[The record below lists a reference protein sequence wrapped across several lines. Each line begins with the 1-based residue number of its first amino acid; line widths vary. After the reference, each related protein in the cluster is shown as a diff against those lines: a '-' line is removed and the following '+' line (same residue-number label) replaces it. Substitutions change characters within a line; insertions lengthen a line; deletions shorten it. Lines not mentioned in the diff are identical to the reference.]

1 MCKKIA
7 RFIAPIAGAA
17 LAGPLG
23 ISAGLGAAAGSAA
36 GTLAS
41 GGNPLQAL
49 ASGIGSYAGG
59 QLLGGA
65 AGPAGTVGA
74 SLQKAG
80 LSGLAEALPG
90 AVSTA
95 NVQGAL
101 GSFMGSNMGES
112 LAAPAPKA
120 PQAAGP
126 SVFSPSAP
134 GSMDAPTTE
143 LGMLSPEQATASIAT
158 RGLYGGGAGPQEQG
172 YFANLLQ
179 RRLFDQGNFDS
190 PYSLNP
196 VEEQYLRQGMGLSF
210 GQDTRSLLQAL
221 QTRRA

>member
-1 MCKKIA
+1 MCKKFLKKPIGRIA
-7 RFIAPIAGAA
+7 ATIALTA
-17 LAGPLG
+17 LGVPAPL
-23 ISAGLGAAAGSAA
+23 AAAGT
-36 GTLAS
+36 TLAS
-41 GGNPLQAL
+41 GGSPLQAL
-49 ASGIGSYAGG
+49 GSAAGSYIGGNLAGG
-59 QLLGGA
+59 Q

-74 SLQKAG
+74 ALQKQG

-90 AVSTA
+90 AVTTA

-101 GSFMGSNMGES
+101 GSFAGSSIGES
-112 LAAPAPKA
+112 LTAPKPKA
-120 PQAAGP
+120 PQEAGP
-126 SVFSPSAP
+126 AIFSPARPSDMA
-134 GSMDAPTTE
+134 APTTE
-143 LGMLSPEQATASIAT
+143 LGMLAPEQATASIAS

-196 VEEQYLRQGMGLSF
+196 VEEQYLRQGLGLSF

-221 QTRRA
+221 QSRMA

>member
-1 MCKKIA
+1 MCKKIV
-7 RFIAPIAGAA
+7 RFVAPIVGGALGGPVGAA
-17 LAGPLG
+17 
-23 ISAGLGAAAGSAA
+23 IGSAA
-36 GTLAS
+36 GSLAS

-49 ASGIGSYAGG
+49 AAGAGSYLGG
-59 QLLGGA
+59 QFLGGTG
-65 AGPAGTVGA
+65 GPTVGGA
-74 SLQKAG
+74 LQKAG

-90 AVSTA
+90 SVASA

-101 GSFMGSNMGES
+101 GSFIGSDMAES
-112 LAAPAPKA
+112 MTAPAPKSGKSSSA
-120 PQAAGP
+120 P
-126 SVFSPSAP
+126 SVFSPSSP
-134 GSMDAPTTE
+134 GFMEAPTAE

-158 RGLYGGGAGPQEQG
+158 RGLYGGGSGPQEQG

-179 RRLFDQGNFDS
+179 RRLYDAGNFDS